1 MNNRSKLGESRM
13 NCVELHQ
20 SLAEVEDSSSAEQQA
35 HLAGCPAC
43 STLVADLNLIISTAA
58 ELREVDEPSPRVWNS
73 IAIALRQER
82 LIRPPGE
89 SRSLVASFG
98 ERWGRARWMV
108 PAAAALLIL
117 VGIYANQHSLSTRLG
132 KDTLPVPAANVAV
145 AGMNDADLLQE
156 VADRA
161 PFMKMQYEDNLRRV
175 NEYIL
180 DAQSTVDANPND
192 AEARRSLMDAYQQ
205 KAMLFEMAMD
215 RSLP

>member
-1 MNNRSKLGESRM
+1 M

-20 SLAEVEDSSSAEQQA
+20 SLAAVEDSSSAEQQA
-35 HLAGCPAC
+35 HLAGCAAC

-89 SRSLVASFG
+89 SRSRVASFG
-98 ERWGRARWMV
+98 VRWGRARWMV
-108 PAAAALLIL
+108 PAAAALLIA
-117 VGIYANQHSLSTRLG
+117 VGIYANQHSLSTRLT
-132 KDTLPVPAANVAV
+132 KDTHPLPVPAANVAV
-145 AGMNDADLLQE
+145 AGMNDAELLQE

-161 PFMKMQYEDNLRRV
+161 PFMRMQYEDNLRRV

>member
-1 MNNRSKLGESRM
+1 M

-35 HLAGCPAC
+35 HLAGCAAC
-43 STLVADLNLIISTAA
+43 STLIADLNLIISTAA

-98 ERWGRARWMV
+98 ARWGRARWMV

-117 VGIYANQHSLSTRLG
+117 VGIYANQHSLSTRLT
-132 KDTLPVPAANVAV
+132 KDTHRLLPVAVNVAV
-145 AGMNDADLLQE
+145 ADAGMNDAELLQE

-161 PFMKMQYEDNLRRV
+161 PFMKTQYEDNLRRV

-192 AEARRSLMDAYQQ
+192 AEARRSLMDASQQ
-205 KAMLFEMAMD
+205 KAMHFEMALD
-215 RSLP
+215 RSLPY

>member
-1 MNNRSKLGESRM
+1 M

-20 SLAEVEDSSSAEQQA
+20 SLAEVEDSSSPEQQA

-43 STLVADLNLIISTAA
+43 STLVADLKLIISTAA
-58 ELREVDEPSPRVWNS
+58 ELREADEPSPRVWNS

-82 LIRPPGE
+82 LIHQPGE
-89 SRSLVASFG
+89 SRPLVASFG
-98 ERWGRARWMV
+98 ARWGRARWMV

-117 VGIYANQHSLSTRLG
+117 VGIVANRHFPSTRLA
-132 KDTLPVPAANVAV
+132 KETHPISAPAANVASADV
-145 AGMNDADLLQE
+145 GMNDDDLLQE
-156 VADRA
+156 VADRS
-161 PFMKMQYEDNLRRV
+161 PVMKAQYEDNLRRV

-180 DAQSTVDANPND
+180 DAQSTVDANPDD
-192 AEARRSLMDAYQQ
+192 AEARRSLMEAYQQ

>member
-1 MNNRSKLGESRM
+1 M
-13 NCVELHQ
+13 NCVELRQ

-35 HLAGCPAC
+35 HLAGCAAC
-43 STLVADLNLIISTAA
+43 STLVADLNLIISTSA
-58 ELREVDEPSPRVWNS
+58 ELREVDEPSPRVWHS
-73 IAIALRQER
+73 IASALRQER

-98 ERWGRARWMV
+98 ARWGRARWMV

-117 VGIYANQHSLSTRLG
+117 VGIYANQHSLSTRLT
-132 KDTLPVPAANVAV
+132 KDTYRPLPVPANVAV
-145 AGMNDADLLQE
+145 ADAGMNDAELLQE

-161 PFMKMQYEDNLRRV
+161 PFVKMQYEDNLRRV

>member
-1 MNNRSKLGESRM
+1 M

-20 SLAEVEDSSSAEQQA
+20 SLAAVEDSSSAEQQA
-35 HLAGCPAC
+35 HLAGCAAC

-98 ERWGRARWMV
+98 VRWGRARWMV
-108 PAAAALLIL
+108 PAAAALLIA
-117 VGIYANQHSLSTRLG
+117 VGIYANQHSLSTRLT
-132 KDTLPVPAANVAV
+132 KDTHPLPVPAANVAV
-145 AGMNDADLLQE
+145 AGMNDAELLQE

-161 PFMKMQYEDNLRRV
+161 PFMRMQYEDNLRRV

>member
-1 MNNRSKLGESRM
+1 M

-35 HLAGCPAC
+35 HLAGCAAC

-58 ELREVDEPSPRVWNS
+58 ELREVDEPSLRVWNS

-98 ERWGRARWMV
+98 ARWGRARWMV

-117 VGIYANQHSLSTRLG
+117 VGIYANQHSLSTRLT
-132 KDTLPVPAANVAV
+132 KDTHLLPANVAV
-145 AGMNDADLLQE
+145 ADAGMNDAELLQE

>member
-1 MNNRSKLGESRM
+1 M

-20 SLAEVEDSSSAEQQA
+20 SLAEVEDSSSREQQA

-82 LIRPPGE
+82 LIRPPGK

-98 ERWGRARWMV
+98 TRWGRARWMV

-117 VGIYANQHSLSTRLG
+117 VGIYANQHSLSTRLT
-132 KDTLPVPAANVAV
+132 KDTHRLVPVAANVAV
-145 AGMNDADLLQE
+145 ADAGMNDAELLQE

-205 KAMLFEMAMD
+205 KAMLFEMALD

>member
-1 MNNRSKLGESRM
+1 M

-20 SLAEVEDSSSAEQQA
+20 SLAEVEDSSSPEQQA

-43 STLVADLNLIISTAA
+43 STLVADLKVIISTAA
-58 ELREVDEPSPRVWNS
+58 ELREADEPSPRVWNS

-82 LIRPPGE
+82 LIHQHGASRP
-89 SRSLVASFG
+89 LVASFG
-98 ERWGRARWMV
+98 ARWGRARWMV

-117 VGIYANQHSLSTRLG
+117 VGVIANRHFPSTRLA
-132 KDTLPVPAANVAV
+132 KDSHPVSAPAANVASADV
-145 AGMNDADLLQE
+145 GMNDDDLLQE
-156 VADRA
+156 VADRS
-161 PFMKMQYEDNLRRV
+161 PVMKAQYEDNLRRV

-180 DAQSTVDANPND
+180 DAQSTVDANPDD
-192 AEARRSLMDAYQQ
+192 AEARRSLMEAYQQ

>member
-1 MNNRSKLGESRM
+1 M

-20 SLAEVEDSSSAEQQA
+20 SLAEVEDSSSREQRA
-35 HLAGCPAC
+35 HLAGCAAC

-98 ERWGRARWMV
+98 ARWGRARWMV

-117 VGIYANQHSLSTRLG
+117 VGIYANQHSLSTRLT
-132 KDTLPVPAANVAV
+132 KDTHRLLPVAENVAV
-145 AGMNDADLLQE
+145 ADAGMDDAELLQE

-192 AEARRSLMDAYQQ
+192 AEARRSLLDAYQQ

>member
-1 MNNRSKLGESRM
+1 M

-20 SLAEVEDSSSAEQQA
+20 SLAEVEDCSSAEQQD

-58 ELREVDEPSPRVWNS
+58 QLREVDEPSPRVWNS

-89 SRSLVASFG
+89 SRSPVASFG
-98 ERWGRARWMV
+98 SRWGRARWMV
-108 PAAAALLIL
+108 PAAAGLLIL
-117 VGIYANQHSLSTRLG
+117 VGIYANQHSLSTRLT
-132 KDTLPVPAANVAV
+132 KDTHPLPPANVAV
-145 AGMNDADLLQE
+145 ADAGMDDAELLQE

-180 DAQSTVDANPND
+180 DAQGTVDANPND

>member
-1 MNNRSKLGESRM
+1 M
-13 NCVELHQ
+13 NCVELQQ
-20 SLAEVEDSSSAEQQA
+20 SLAEVEDSSSREQQA
-35 HLAGCPAC
+35 HLAGCAAC

-58 ELREVDEPSPRVWNS
+58 ELHEVDEPSPRVWNS

-98 ERWGRARWMV
+98 ARWGRARWMV

-117 VGIYANQHSLSTRLG
+117 VGIYANQHSLSTRLT
-132 KDTLPVPAANVAV
+132 KDTHRLLPVPASVAV
-145 AGMNDADLLQE
+145 ADAGMNDAELLQE

>member
-1 MNNRSKLGESRM
+1 M

-35 HLAGCPAC
+35 HLAGCPVC

-58 ELREVDEPSPRVWNS
+58 QLREVDEPSPRVWNS

-98 ERWGRARWMV
+98 SRWGWARWMV

-117 VGIYANQHSLSTRLG
+117 VGIYANQHSLSARLT
-132 KDTLPVPAANVAV
+132 KDIHPLPAANVAV
-145 AGMNDADLLQE
+145 ADAGMNDAELLQE

-180 DAQSTVDANPND
+180 DAQGTVDANPND

>member
-1 MNNRSKLGESRM
+1 M

-20 SLAEVEDSSSAEQQA
+20 SLAEVEGSSSAEQQS

-98 ERWGRARWMV
+98 VRWGWARWMV

-117 VGIYANQHSLSTRLG
+117 VGIYANQHSLSTRLT
-132 KDTLPVPAANVAV
+132 KDTPRLLPVPANVAV
-145 AGMNDADLLQE
+145 ADAGMNDAELLQE

-180 DAQSTVDANPND
+180 DAQSTVEANPND

>member
-1 MNNRSKLGESRM
+1 M

-58 ELREVDEPSPRVWNS
+58 QLREVDEPSPRVWNS

-89 SRSLVASFG
+89 SRPLVASFG
-98 ERWGRARWMV
+98 SRWGRARWMV

-117 VGIYANQHSLSTRLG
+117 VGIYANQHSLSTRLT
-132 KDTLPVPAANVAV
+132 KDTHPLPVPAANVAV
-145 AGMNDADLLQE
+145 ADAGMNDAELLQE
-156 VADRA
+156 VADRT

-175 NEYIL
+175 NDYIL

>member
-1 MNNRSKLGESRM
+1 M
-13 NCVELHQ
+13 NCVELRQ
-20 SLAEVEDSSSAEQQA
+20 SLAEVEDSSSAAQQA
-35 HLAGCPAC
+35 HLAGCPVC
-43 STLVADLNLIISTAA
+43 STLVADLNLIISSAA

-82 LIRPPGE
+82 LIRPQGE
-89 SRSLVASFG
+89 SRSRVASFG
-98 ERWGRARWMV
+98 ARWGRARWMV

-117 VGIYANQHSLSTRLG
+117 VGIYANQHSPSTRLT
-132 KDTLPVPAANVAV
+132 KDTLPVPAVAV
-145 AGMNDADLLQE
+145 ADAGMNDAELLQE

-175 NEYIL
+175 NQYIL

>member
-1 MNNRSKLGESRM
+1 M

-58 ELREVDEPSPRVWNS
+58 QLREVDEPSPRVWNS

-98 ERWGRARWMV
+98 SRWGRARWMV

-117 VGIYANQHSLSTRLG
+117 VGIYANQHSLSTRLT
-132 KDTLPVPAANVAV
+132 KDTHPLPVANVAV
-145 AGMNDADLLQE
+145 ADAGMNDAELLQE
-156 VADRA
+156 VADRT
-161 PFMKMQYEDNLRRV
+161 PLMKMQYEDNLRRV
-175 NEYIL
+175 NDYIL

>member
-1 MNNRSKLGESRM
+1 M

-20 SLAEVEDSSSAEQQA
+20 SLAEVEDSSSREQQA

-117 VGIYANQHSLSTRLG
+117 VGIYANQHSLSTRLS
-132 KDTLPVPAANVAV
+132 KDTHPLPVPAANVAV
-145 AGMNDADLLQE
+145 AGMNDAELLQE

>member
-1 MNNRSKLGESRM
+1 M
-13 NCVELHQ
+13 NCVELRQ

-58 ELREVDEPSPRVWNS
+58 ELRKVDEPSPRVWNS
-73 IAIALRQER
+73 IAIVLRQER

-98 ERWGRARWMV
+98 TRWGGARWMV

-117 VGIYANQHSLSTRLG
+117 VGIYANQHSLSTRLT
-132 KDTLPVPAANVAV
+132 KDTHPLPVPAANVAV
-145 AGMNDADLLQE
+145 ADAGMNDAELLQE

>member
-1 MNNRSKLGESRM
+1 M

-58 ELREVDEPSPRVWNS
+58 QLREVDEPSPRVWNS

-98 ERWGRARWMV
+98 TRWGRARWMV

-117 VGIYANQHSLSTRLG
+117 VGIYANQHSLSTRLT
-132 KDTLPVPAANVAV
+132 KDTHPLPVANVAV
-145 AGMNDADLLQE
+145 ADAGMNDAELLQE
-156 VADRA
+156 VADRT
-161 PFMKMQYEDNLRRV
+161 PLMKMQYEDNLRRV
-175 NEYIL
+175 NDYIL

>member
-1 MNNRSKLGESRM
+1 M

-20 SLAEVEDSSSAEQQA
+20 SLAEVGDSSSREQQA

-117 VGIYANQHSLSTRLG
+117 VGIYANQHSLSTRLTR
-132 KDTLPVPAANVAV
+132 DTYPLPVPAANVAV
-145 AGMNDADLLQE
+145 ADAGMNDADLLQE
-156 VADRA
+156 VAHRT
-161 PFMKMQYEDNLRRV
+161 PFMKMQYEDNLRRGDDHV
-175 NEYIL
+175 L
-180 DAQSTVDANPND
+180 DAQRTVGANPED
-192 AEARRSLMDAYQQ
+192 GQEPRSV
-205 KAMLFEMAMD
+205 
-215 RSLP
+215 

>member
-1 MNNRSKLGESRM
+1 M
-13 NCVELHQ
+13 NCVELRQ

-89 SRSLVASFG
+89 SRSPVASFG
-98 ERWGRARWMV
+98 SRWGRARWMV

-117 VGIYANQHSLSTRLG
+117 VGIYANQHSLSTRLT
-132 KDTLPVPAANVAV
+132 KDTHPLPVPAANVAV
-145 AGMNDADLLQE
+145 ADAGMNDAELLQE

>member
-1 MNNRSKLGESRM
+1 M

-20 SLAEVEDSSSAEQQA
+20 SLAEVEDSSSAEQRA

-43 STLVADLNLIISTAA
+43 STLVADLNLIVSTAA
-58 ELREVDEPSPRVWNS
+58 QLREADEPSPRVWNS

-82 LIRPPGE
+82 LIHRAGE
-89 SRSLVASFG
+89 SRPLVASFG
-98 ERWGRARWMV
+98 ARWGRARWMV

-117 VGIYANQHSLSTRLG
+117 VGIVANRHFPSTRLA
-132 KDTLPVPAANVAV
+132 KETHPISAPAANVASADV
-145 AGMNDADLLQE
+145 GMNDDDLLQE
-156 VADRA
+156 VADRS
-161 PFMKMQYEDNLRRV
+161 PVMKAQYEDNLRRV

-180 DAQSTVDANPND
+180 DAQSTVDANPDD
-192 AEARRSLMDAYQQ
+192 AEARRSLMEAYQQ

>member
-1 MNNRSKLGESRM
+1 M

-58 ELREVDEPSPRVWNS
+58 QLREVDEPSPRVWNS

-98 ERWGRARWMV
+98 SRWGGARWMV

-117 VGIYANQHSLSTRLG
+117 VGIYANQHSLSTRLT
-132 KDTLPVPAANVAV
+132 KDTLPVPVPRAVAD
-145 AGMNDADLLQE
+145 AGMNDAELLQE

-161 PFMKMQYEDNLRRV
+161 PFMKIQYEDNLRRV

-192 AEARRSLMDAYQQ
+192 AEARRSLMDAYEQ

>member
-1 MNNRSKLGESRM
+1 
-13 NCVELHQ
+13 
-20 SLAEVEDSSSAEQQA
+20 
-35 HLAGCPAC
+35 
-43 STLVADLNLIISTAA
+43 
-58 ELREVDEPSPRVWNS
+58 
-73 IAIALRQER
+73 
-82 LIRPPGE
+82 
-89 SRSLVASFG
+89 
-98 ERWGRARWMV
+98 MV

-117 VGIYANQHSLSTRLG
+117 VGIYANQHSLSTRLT

-145 AGMNDADLLQE
+145 ADAGMNDAELLQE

-161 PFMKMQYEDNLRRV
+161 PFMKIQYEDNLRRV

-192 AEARRSLMDAYQQ
+192 AEARRSLMDAYEQ

>member
-1 MNNRSKLGESRM
+1 M

-20 SLAEVEDSSSAEQQA
+20 SLAEVENSSSAEQQA

-58 ELREVDEPSPRVWNS
+58 ELREVDEPSSRVWNS

-82 LIRPPGE
+82 LIRPQGE
-89 SRSLVASFG
+89 SRSRVASFG
-98 ERWGRARWMV
+98 ARWGRARWMV

-117 VGIYANQHSLSTRLG
+117 VGIYANQRSLSTRLT
-132 KDTLPVPAANVAV
+132 KDTLPVPAANIAVAD
-145 AGMNDADLLQE
+145 AGMNDAELLQE
-156 VADRA
+156 VAERA

-192 AEARRSLMDAYQQ
+192 AEARRSLMDAYEQ

>member
-1 MNNRSKLGESRM
+1 M

-58 ELREVDEPSPRVWNS
+58 QLREVDEPSPRVWNS

-98 ERWGRARWMV
+98 SRWGGARWMV

-117 VGIYANQHSLSTRLG
+117 VGIYANQHSLSTRLT
-132 KDTLPVPAANVAV
+132 KDTHPLAGPAANVAV
-145 AGMNDADLLQE
+145 ADAGMNDADLLQE
-156 VADRA
+156 VVDRT

-175 NEYIL
+175 NDYIL

>member
-1 MNNRSKLGESRM
+1 M
-13 NCVELHQ
+13 NCVELRQ
-20 SLAEVEDSSSAEQQA
+20 SLAEVAEVEDSSSREQQA
-35 HLAGCPAC
+35 HLAGCAAC

-98 ERWGRARWMV
+98 ARWGRARWMV

-117 VGIYANQHSLSTRLG
+117 VGIYANQHSLSTRLT
-132 KDTLPVPAANVAV
+132 KDTHPLPGPAANVAV
-145 AGMNDADLLQE
+145 ADAGMNDADLLQE
-156 VADRA
+156 VADRT

-175 NEYIL
+175 NDYIL